1 LDKLNST
8 YKRLRRAMGQAIGQ
22 YQMIEDGDRIVVGLS
37 GGKDSLTLLWLLNER
52 LGRIPID
59 YALFPVYIDP
69 GFKPD
74 FADELSIYLKTDGH
88 DLIVDHTDFGPVA
101 HSAINRENPCF
112 LCSRRR
118 RQRLFEIA
126 DELGCRKVALGHNQD
141 DLIETLFINI
151 CYAGEIAT
159 MMPWQSF
166 FKGAMTIIR
175 PLAHAPEK
183 DIQRFAEKSNFPAF
197 INPCPSAG
205 QSKRQEIKTLLNAL
219 YRQNR
224 KIRGNI
230 FRAMHHVSPDYLPR
244 PSIPNG
250 GKGTK

>member
-1 LDKLNST
+1 
-8 YKRLRRAMGQAIGQ
+8 MGQAIGR

-52 LGRIPID
+52 LARVPIE
-59 YALFPVYIDP
+59 YSLFPVYIDP
-69 GFKPD
+69 GFKPG
-74 FADELSIYLKTDGH
+74 FADELHFRLKTDGH

-101 HSAINRENPCF
+101 HSDINRENPCF

-126 DELGCRKVALGHNQD
+126 DELDCRKVALGHNQD

-151 CYAGEIAT
+151 CYAGEMAT
-159 MMPWQSF
+159 MMPRQSF

-175 PLAHAPEK
+175 PLAHAAEN
-183 DIQRFAEKSNFPAF
+183 DIQRFAEKSKFPVF
-197 INPCPSAG
+197 VNSCPSADR
-205 QSKRQEIKTLLNAL
+205 SKRQEIKTLLNTL

-230 FRAMHHVSPDYLPR
+230 FRAMHHVNPDYLPR
-244 PSIPNG
+244 PHAPG
-250 GKGTK
+250 EVKGKK

>member
-1 LDKLNST
+1 
-8 YKRLRRAMGQAIGQ
+8 
-22 YQMIEDGDRIVVGLS
+22 
-37 GGKDSLTLLWLLNER
+37 
-52 LGRIPID
+52 LGRVPID

-74 FADELSIYLKTDGH
+74 FTDELSIYLKAGGH

-166 FKGAMTIIR
+166 FNGAMTIIR

-183 DIQRFAEKSNFPAF
+183 DVQRFAEKRNFPAF
-197 INPCPSAG
+197 VNPCPSAYR
-205 QSKRQEIKTLLNAL
+205 SKRQEIKMLLNTL

-230 FRAMHHVSPDYLPR
+230 FRAMHHVNPDYLPR
-244 PSIPNG
+244 PRIPNG
-250 GKGTK
+250 GKGKK